1 MGECVAHLAYKE
13 KKAEQV
19 TLECWV
25 NKEKREI
32 WEILGKWD
40 HQVYKELQDW
50 PDSLASRVYPEC
62 VENLDLKETLVLLA
76 YQDTRDPLVNKE
88 IQEFQVQKGKEA
100 TEDQLDHKEIL
111 ENLAHPDQKDRL
123 EKMETQDLQENKDLL
138 ETQENVVLGA
148 QQANQEAQDLKV
160 YQEWKEDLVLLATP
174 YQLLRQPCLEERQF
188 LGHLAHKDQW
198 DHLVHLER
206 EVLPVEEGLKEE
218 GVHLDHQVLLVVQED
233 RVFLEEPEIQ
243 GLQAKMVVQ

>member
-76 YQDTRDPLVNKE
+76 YLDTRDPLVNKE
-88 IQEFQVQKGKEA
+88 IQEFQVQKDKEA

-123 EKMETQDLQENKDLL
+123 EKMETQDLQENKDLS

-160 YQEWKEDLVLLATP
+160 YQEWKEDLVLWA
-174 YQLLRQPCLEERQF
+174 R

-218 GVHLDHQVLLVVQED
+218 GGHLDHQVLLVVQED
-233 RVFLEEPEIQ
+233 KVFLEEPEIQ
-243 GLQAKMVVQ
+243 ELQAKSAPLC

>member
-1 MGECVAHLAYKE
+1 
-13 KKAEQV
+13 
-19 TLECWV
+19 
-25 NKEKREI
+25 
-32 WEILGKWD
+32 
-40 HQVYKELQDW
+40 
-50 PDSLASRVYPEC
+50 

-76 YQDTRDPLVNKE
+76 YLDTRDPLVNKE

-160 YQEWKEDLVLLATP
+160 YQEWKEDLVLWARLVHLVLLATP

-198 DHLVHLER
+198 DHLVHPER

-218 GVHLDHQVLLVVQED
+218 GGHLDHQVLLVVQED
-233 RVFLEEPEIQ
+233 KVFLEEPEIQ
-243 GLQAKMVVQ
+243 ELQAKMDVQEEHTLRMIYGRSAPLC

>member
-25 NKEKREI
+25 NKEKRVI
-32 WEILGKWD
+32 WEILGRWD

-62 VENLDLKETLVLLA
+62 LEILDHQEDREMPVPQVQMARTELTVNLVILVQVETEES
-76 YQDTRDPLVNKE
+76 LVNKE

-111 ENLAHPDQKDRL
+111 GNLAHPDQKDRL
-123 EKMETQDLQENKDLL
+123 EKMEIQDLQENKDLL

-160 YQEWKEDLVLLATP
+160 YQEWKEDLVLWARLVHLVLLATP
-174 YQLLRQPCLEERQF
+174 YQLLRQPCLEERQ
-188 LGHLAHKDQW
+188 
-198 DHLVHLER
+198 
-206 EVLPVEEGLKEE
+206 
-218 GVHLDHQVLLVVQED
+218 
-233 RVFLEEPEIQ
+233 
-243 GLQAKMVVQ
+243 